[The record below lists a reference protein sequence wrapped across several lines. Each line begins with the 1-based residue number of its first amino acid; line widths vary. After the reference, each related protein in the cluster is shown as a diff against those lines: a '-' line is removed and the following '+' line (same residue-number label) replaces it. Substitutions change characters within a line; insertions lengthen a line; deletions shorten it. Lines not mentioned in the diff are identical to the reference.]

1 MSHLI
6 IARTKWG
13 IMSAI
18 PRGVSG
24 PVDQMIKTQSKPR
37 KAAAVRRSTVP
48 YP

>member
-6 IARTKWG
+6 IARMKWG
-13 IMSAI
+13 I

-24 PVDQMIKTQSKPR
+24 PVDEMIKTQSKPR
-37 KAAAVRRSTVP
+37 KAAAARRSTVP